1 MCSGELQEIR
11 CELGA
16 VSRPKFNRTLAVN
29 AAHVRTSMA
38 PEITF
43 FPVGNG
49 DMTLIKLESG
59 RTILIDTNIR
69 EPGDGVRD
77 VAKDLRGE
85 LKSDEQ
91 GRPYVDVMVLSHPDQ
106 DHCRGLEAEF
116 HLGPLSDYSDDA
128 KPKKIVIREMWSSP
142 LIFRRASKNHKLSAD
157 AKAWNRE
164 AKRRVELFREN
175 GIGANGDRVIVL
187 GEDRDGKT
195 DDLGDILVKE
205 GETICTVC
213 GVNQNN
219 FSALLLAPML
229 ADDDEEDE
237 VLSKN
242 ESSVIMNYAI
252 GAGNNPDAVKF
263 LSGGD
268 AEVAIWARQWERH
281 KDNPTP
287 LEYNL
292 LSTPHHCSWRTLS
305 SDSWSDL
312 RRKAKVNPDARAA
325 LSQALPGATI
335 VASSNVIK
343 DDDVDPPCIRAKEE
357 YEAIA
362 RDARGEFWNTST
374 YLSEDNQQPLKF
386 EVSEGGLKRVKKRAD
401 AAATAVSGVGLGKQP
416 LMHG

>member
-1 MCSGELQEIR
+1 
-11 CELGA
+11 
-16 VSRPKFNRTLAVN
+16 
-29 AAHVRTSMA
+29 MA

-59 RTILIDTNIR
+59 RTILIDINIR
-69 EPGDGVRD
+69 TPGNGVRD
-77 VAKDLRGE
+77 VSKDLRDE
-85 LKSDEQ
+85 LKTDDL

-116 HLGPLSDYSDDA
+116 HLGPLSDYSDGG

-142 LIFRRASKNHKLSAD
+142 LIFRRASKNHTLSDD

-164 AKRRVELFREN
+164 AKRRVELFRKN
-175 GIGANGDRVIVL
+175 GIGADGNRVIVL
-187 GEDRDGKT
+187 GEDKDGKT
-195 DDLGDILVKE
+195 DDLGNILVKE
-205 GETICTVC
+205 GETIREVC
-213 GVNQNN
+213 GVRQYN
-219 FSALLLAPML
+219 FGALLLAPML
-229 ADDDEEDE
+229 ADDDEEDD
-237 VLSKN
+237 VLTKN
-242 ESSVIMNYAI
+242 ESSVIMSYAI
-252 GAGNNPDAVKF
+252 GVGTNSDAVKF

-268 AEVAIWARQWERH
+268 AEVAIWERQWERH
-281 KDNPTP
+281 KGDPTP

-292 LSTPHHCSWRTLS
+292 LSTPHHCSWHTLS
-305 SDSWSDL
+305 WDSWSEL
-312 RRKAKVNPDARAA
+312 RRKAKVSPDARSA

-362 RDARGEFWNTST
+362 KEAKGEFWNTST

-401 AAATAVSGVGLGKQP
+401 ATAAAVAGVGLGKQP

>member
-1 MCSGELQEIR
+1 
-11 CELGA
+11 
-16 VSRPKFNRTLAVN
+16 
-29 AAHVRTSMA
+29 MA

-59 RTILIDTNIR
+59 RTILIDINIR
-69 EPGDGVRD
+69 TPGDGVRD
-77 VAKDLRGE
+77 VAKDLRDE
-85 LKSDEQ
+85 LKTDDLS
-91 GRPYVDVMVLSHPDQ
+91 RPYVDVMVLSHPDQ
-106 DHCRGLEAEF
+106 DHCRGLKAEF
-116 HLGPLSDYSDDA
+116 HLGPLSDYDDGG
-128 KPKKIVIREMWSSP
+128 KPKKIIIREMWSSP
-142 LIFRRASKNHKLSAD
+142 LIFRRASKNHTLSDD

-164 AKRRVELFREN
+164 AKRRVELFRKN
-175 GIGANGDRVIVL
+175 GIGADGNRVIVL
-187 GEDRDGKT
+187 GEDTDGKT
-195 DDLGDILVKE
+195 DDLGGILVKE
-205 GETICTVC
+205 GETIREVC
-213 GVNQNN
+213 GVRQNN
-219 FSALLLAPML
+219 FGALLLAPLL
-229 ADDDEEDE
+229 ADDDEEDD
-237 VLSKN
+237 VLTKN

-252 GAGNNPDAVKF
+252 GAGTSSEAVKF

-268 AEVAIWARQWERH
+268 AEVAIWERQWERH
-281 KDNPTP
+281 KGDPTP

-292 LSTPHHCSWRTLS
+292 LSTPHHCSWHTLS
-305 SDSWSDL
+305 WDSWGEL
-312 RRKAKVNPDARAA
+312 RRKAKVSPDARSA

-362 RDARGEFWNTST
+362 KEAKGEFWNTST

-401 AAATAVSGVGLGKQP
+401 ATAAAVAGIGLGKQP

>member
-1 MCSGELQEIR
+1 M
-11 CELGA
+11 
-16 VSRPKFNRTLAVN
+16 T
-29 AAHVRTSMA
+29 

-59 RTILIDTNIR
+59 RTILIDINIR
-69 EPGDGVRD
+69 TLGDGVRD
-77 VAKDLRGE
+77 VAKDLRDA
-85 LKSDEQ
+85 LSTDEH

-106 DHCRGLEAEF
+106 DHCRGLKAEF
-116 HLGPLSDYSDDA
+116 HLSPLSDYRDSD

-142 LIFRRASKNHKLSAD
+142 LVFRRASSNHTLSED

-164 AKRRVELFREN
+164 AKRRVELFRKN

-187 GEDRDGKT
+187 GEDKDGKT
-195 DDLGDILVKE
+195 DDLDAILVKE
-205 GETICTVC
+205 GETISQIC
-213 GVNQNN
+213 GVSQKN
-219 FSALLLAPML
+219 FRALLLAPML

-237 VLSKN
+237 DLSKN
-242 ESSVIMNYAI
+242 ESSVIMNYVI

-268 AEVAIWARQWERH
+268 AEVGIWERQWGRH
-281 KDNPTP
+281 RKDPSV

-292 LSTPHHCSWRTLS
+292 LSTPHHCSWHTLS
-305 SDSWSDL
+305 WDSWSEL
-312 RRKAKVNPDARAA
+312 RRKAKVSPDARLA
-325 LSQALPGATI
+325 LSQALPGAVI

-362 RDARGEFWNTST
+362 KDAKGEFWNTST
-374 YLSEDNQQPLKF
+374 YLSEDDQQPLTF
-386 EVSEGGLKRVKKRAD
+386 EVAEGGLKRVRKNKTS
-401 AAATAVSGVGLGKQP
+401 AAASVASMGLGKQP